1 MQDNSLF
8 NTTIKEN
15 LLYANK
21 NANVDDIKKA
31 LKDAQADFVF
41 KLKD

>member
-15 LLYANK
+15 LLYANSKSTKKEIEKALK
-21 NANVDDIKKA
+21 NANA
-31 LKDAQADFVF
+31 EFVF
-41 KLKD
+41 DLEN